1 MCALSAMS
9 GERASD
15 EQSLTRTSTTTTLR
29 EPSSLLNLLPRS
41 VTYLRSRH
49 FVRRGECDSVRQQ
62 LAATAT
68 TNTNLFYLLLSFCL
82 RLTAMFTFSSTP
94 LSPYLPIPIYTDCA
108 LTFTPMYVCSCPTL
122 FSLCLFANPFQRFCF
137 SFSYQYVDW
146 HTSAD
151 TSSISF
157 APRFFLMRWC
167 PVRNLTNTFPHNPCT
182 NTASRAPTLRCIR
195 ASYPKQYNIVARELS
210 TKAPPNS
217 TRDIIK
223 VNTGKFRHLLT
234 RFTITRDVMRVT
246 LTTKLFHEAFAP
258 KQKHWPFFAVLSTW

>member
-49 FVRRGECDSVRQQ
+49 FVRRGECDCVRQQ

-94 LSPYLPIPIYTDCA
+94 LSPYLPIPIYTGCA
-108 LTFTPMYVCSCPTL
+108 LTFTPMDVCSCPTL

-157 APRFFLMRWC
+157 APRFFNEVVPRAQSHKHIPAQ
-167 PVRNLTNTFPHNPCT
+167 PVHQHCQQSPNFALHTRELPKTIQYCC
-182 NTASRAPTLRCIR
+182 SRAVYEGSP
-195 ASYPKQYNIVARELS
+195 
-210 TKAPPNS
+210 
-217 TRDIIK
+217 
-223 VNTGKFRHLLT
+223 
-234 RFTITRDVMRVT
+234 
-246 LTTKLFHEAFAP
+246 
-258 KQKHWPFFAVLSTW
+258 